1 MQKRMKGMK
10 KLTILKTPKFSNSL
24 LSDDEVLQQQIE
36 CLDQEVQL
44 SLNEARNFLK
54 FIQSYE
60 SKLILLESRL
70 LEIRSLIEK
79 GLFNKSLDIE
89 LRTLINRL
97 QKMVD
102 PKVKLKIKNRLQV
115 IQNFEE
121 YSAKKEE
128 QLEWK
133 VIRSD
138 LDSYK
143 NQLQ

>member
-1 MQKRMKGMK
+1 MQ
-10 KLTILKTPKFSNSL
+10 SE
-24 LSDDEVLQQQIE
+24 DEIIHQQIE
-36 CLDQEVQL
+36 LLDQEVQL

-54 FIQSYE
+54 FIQNYE
-60 SKLILLESRL
+60 SKLIKMESRL

-79 GLFNKSLDIE
+79 GLFNQSLDIE
-89 LRTLINRL
+89 LRALINRL

-102 PKVKLKIKNRLQV
+102 PKVKMKIKNRLQV

-121 YSAKKEE
+121 YSTKKEE

-133 VIRSD
+133 VIRKD
-138 LDSYK
+138 LASYK

>member
-1 MQKRMKGMK
+1 MK
-10 KLTILKTPKFSNSL
+10 KLTILKAPKFHNSI

-44 SLNEARNFLK
+44 SLKEARNFLK

-143 NQLQ
+143 NKLQ